1 MPVDLKAH
9 LLIAEKRRWVLV
21 IVKFKG
27 LEQRLLGLVA
37 ESKELA
43 VQAPPGGPRRG
54 GCGHAHGT
62 GVLHRMAKTA

>member
-1 MPVDLKAH
+1 M
-9 LLIAEKRRWVLV
+9 